1 MYKFKVFLSI
11 VSILFSLF
19 LLFLTKGFEVEIS
32 LTGKFLIGIGL
43 VGILIGLS
51 ALFLILYQFISEKSK
66 EKIFARKLLKTYEVD
81 KALDVIEEYRDESF
95 FASVLAH
102 KRINTID
109 LVEEIMSTKRQR
121 HVRKFMAYLMNKGKS
136 DDALGYLLR
145 HLIAHKKI
153 PRNQSY
159 FLEKE
164 LGRYLRKK
172 DVIGKLYERI

>member
-1 MYKFKVFLSI
+1 MYKSKVFLLI
-11 VSILFSLF
+11 ISILSL
-19 LLFLTKGFEVEIS
+19 LLLFFLTKGFELEIS

-43 VGILIGLS
+43 VGFLIGLS
-51 ALFLILYQFISEKSK
+51 ALFLILYQFISKKSK

-81 KALDVIEEYRDESF
+81 KALDVIEEYKDESF

-102 KRINTID
+102 ERINTID
-109 LVEEIMSTKRQR
+109 LVEEIIYTKRQK
-121 HVRKFMAYLMNKGKS
+121 HVRKFLAYLMSKGKS

-145 HLIAHKKI
+145 HLIAHKKV

-164 LGRYLRKK
+164 LSHYLRKK